1 MQCQKETNKQD
12 AHSFSSSE
20 CDNKKT
26 QQLLNLKI
34 MDKNIC
40 SICGKEYQGYGN
52 NARPVNNGRCCNEC
66 NFTVVFPA
74 RLVEI
79 HKMNNKKKNK

>member
-1 MQCQKETNKQD
+1 
-12 AHSFSSSE
+12 
-20 CDNKKT
+20 
-26 QQLLNLKI
+26 